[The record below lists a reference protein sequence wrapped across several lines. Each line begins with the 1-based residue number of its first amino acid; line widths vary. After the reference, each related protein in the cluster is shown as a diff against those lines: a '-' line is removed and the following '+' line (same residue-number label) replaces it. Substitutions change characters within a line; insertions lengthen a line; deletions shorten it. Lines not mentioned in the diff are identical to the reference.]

1 MSELSLAA
9 PNSSAGVPGNMPGK
23 DGKATG
29 DSPRP
34 LPFLLGL
41 AAVVPAALPL
51 WRTEVPA
58 VHPCITHVKLA
69 LGRQCLGVN

>member
-1 MSELSLAA
+1 
-9 PNSSAGVPGNMPGK
+9 MPGK